1 MYLVGD
7 YFVECLT
14 NHIPRD
20 GWAGAARITRRD
32 DWKKPAEVPK
42 ALFVGLPDCP
52 TKREAEQA
60 AIRWAR
66 ERVLKHRDIIEKALE
81 DGCFNGAAEGRD

>member
-7 YFVECLT
+7 YFVECLMS
-14 NHIPRD
+14 HIPGD
-20 GWAGAARITRRD
+20 GWTGIARITRRD
-32 DWKKPAEVPK
+32 DWSKLAEVPN

-60 AIRWAR
+60 AIR
-66 ERVLKHRDIIEKALE
+66 
-81 DGCFNGAAEGRD
+81 